1 MKNKQKP
8 MRRTAAALLA
18 CALAAQAATAAA
30 QESAAEEESAEG
42 VVELETFVA
51 EEEVEDEFGIL
62 QTDPVDSVF
71 GFGKTVLETPRSV
84 SSISAEFLEQFNATG
99 INDIV
104 NFVPGTFT
112 TSFFG
117 VAGSL
122 DIRGTSAE
130 NYFRGVKRLN
140 NEGNY
145 PTPIGATDRVDVVR
159 GPMSPISGPSKVGG
173 ALNFIPKSAR
183 AATGQYLD
191 APSAQMSYMTGSWS
205 RSVLTAEVGGPADI
219 ADRSAGYYLYG
230 ELTDSGSYYN
240 NDFNKQTLLQGSF
253 NIDLSERTRVEF
265 GGMFQNWEGH
275 ENGGWNRVTQ
285 DLIDHGTYITG
296 RPSANIDGDFGDGD
310 GLIEEAEIDA
320 WEATLAGLVSTGDPF
335 TPGTVSCFTGL
346 VPFCFEGDFEPL
358 DGANITQALVDQLGL
373 GLDPA
378 SLGTAKL
385 KRSQVLITDT
395 DQYDTEAITFYFDII
410 HNFDNGWTLTN
421 KLFFD
426 SQDYVNVD
434 AYGFHKIADAWVV
447 EDQLILA
454 KEFESNALSGAFQ
467 VSPSVRFTD
476 AFYALDFTDEIFDRV
491 DLTQGFNALSA
502 QQSANRAPKGQEA
515 YSDYWNSEYMQLGL
529 AVLADLKIG
538 ENLSLLV
545 GARYDYVDAEGENGD
560 GDGPIRLTT
569 FDANGEH
576 KATNSDDGFTYTVS
590 ASYSLPGGVSPYVTI
605 AEQKTIVSGS
615 AGDLDTENIFN
626 KTFLGKSELTE
637 AGVKASLL
645 EGRLFAAIAYYEQER
660 IAFDAQSPV
669 SNQAVLS
676 EGVEIE
682 LRYAPIDRLAVVGTY
697 SDQKTEVLTPG
708 GVTFS
713 YLGAANMPQIDPATL
728 FSGMIGGNQVVGEK
742 TLRGGIPEVTASVSA
757 SYRFT
762 EATTA
767 SLSLTYVD
775 EVASSVLGGIV
786 LPDYTLVNASLVYD
800 NDKFKIGL
808 YANNI
813 TDETYFRGNFP
824 SLYGNNAVLPELP
837 RNWAAEVAYKF

>member
-1 MKNKQKP
+1 MKL
-8 MRRTAAALLA
+8 TATTLFA
-18 CALAAQAATAAA
+18 CALAAQAAAADA
-30 QESAAEEESAEG
+30 TDSSPEGQSGEE
-42 VVELETFVA
+42 VVDLETFVA
-51 EEEVEDEFGIL
+51 EEVVDDQFGIL
-62 QTDPVDSVF
+62 QTEPVDSVF

-145 PTPIGATDRVDVVR
+145 PTPIGASDRVDVVR

-183 AATGQYLD
+183 ASTGQYLD
-191 APSAQMSYMTGSWS
+191 APAGQLSYMTGSWS
-205 RSVLTAEVGGPADI
+205 RSILTAEVGGPADI
-219 ADRSAGYYLYG
+219 GGRSAGYYVYG
-230 ELTDSGSYYN
+230 ELTDSDSYYN

-253 NIDLSERTRVEF
+253 NIDLSGSTRVEF

-285 DLIDHGTYITG
+285 DLIDNGTYITG
-296 RPSANIDGDFGDGD
+296 RPSTNIDGDFGDGD

-320 WEATLAGLVSTGDPF
+320 WEATLAGLVSTGEPF

-346 VPFCFEGDFEPL
+346 VPFCFEGNFEPL
-358 DGANITQALVDQLGL
+358 DGAKVTQALVDQLGL

-378 SLGTAKL
+378 TVGRAKL

-395 DQYDTEAITFYFDII
+395 DQYDTEAYTFYFDII
-410 HNFDNGWTLTN
+410 HTLDNGWTVTN

-426 SQDYVNVD
+426 SQEYVNVD

-447 EDQLILA
+447 EDQLIFA
-454 KEFESNALSGAFQ
+454 KEFESNAFSGALQ

-476 AFYALDFTDEIFDRV
+476 AFYALDFSDEIFDRV
-491 DLTQGFNALSA
+491 DLTEGFDALSA
-502 QQSANRAPKGQEA
+502 QQSANRAPPGQEA
-515 YSDYWNSEYMQLGL
+515 YSDYWHSEYLQLGL
-529 AVLADLKIG
+529 AMLVDLTIA
-538 ENLSLLV
+538 ENLNVLV
-545 GARYDYVDAEGENGD
+545 GVRYDYVDAEGENGD
-560 GDGPIRLTT
+560 GDGPIRTTT
-569 FDANGEH
+569 FDPNGEYE
-576 KATNSDDGFTYTVS
+576 ASNSDDGFTYTLS
-590 ASYSLPGGVSPYVTI
+590 ASYTLPGGVSPYVTL

-615 AGDLDTENIFN
+615 AGDMDTQNIFN

-637 AGVKASLL
+637 GGIKASLL
-645 EGRLFAAIAYYEQER
+645 NGRLFAAIAYYEQER

-682 LRYAPIDRLAVVGTY
+682 IRYAPIDRLALVGTY
-697 SDQKTEVLTPG
+697 SNQETEVLIPG

-713 YLGAANMPQIDPATL
+713 YLGAINMPEVDPATL
-728 FSGMIGGNQVVGEK
+728 FSGMIGANHAVGEK

-767 SLSLTYVD
+767 SVSLTYVD

-786 LPDYTLVNASLVYD
+786 LPDYTLVNASLVYA
-800 NDKFKIGL
+800 NGKFKIGL

-837 RNWAAEVAYKF
+837 RNWAAEIAYQF